1 VKVAI
6 VGAGIGGLSTT
17 LALRRVGIE
26 PAVFERAPDL
36 RAIQIGYGIHLW
48 SNAMRALGKLGV
60 AEEVEAS
67 GERFDR
73 MQIMNLRGKLLFDF
87 PVEELARDVGAPT
100 IGINRAE
107 LHRVLAGAVGEGS
120 IRYGSQLVDFEQ
132 NEEGVALTFEDGHEA
147 QADLLVGA
155 DGVKSFVR
163 SKVLG
168 DGPPQYVGVVERHAA
183 VAVSDERVP
192 PRTFRER
199 WADGARFGFYPI
211 KGGTCWYT
219 LVPEPADGSD
229 PAGAKQAV
237 LDRFGSWPEP
247 TPALVAATPED
258 DVVRFDIRARRPVDR
273 WSDGPVVLLG
283 DAAHAMPPTGGQGS
297 ASAIEDAL
305 VLAECLASQSD
316 LAGAL
321 ATFEQRRMPR
331 VHKFMQNGWK
341 QGNRAAVRNSLV
353 ATMRNAAMPFIA
365 PFVWRDQRR
374 TLSAEP

>member
-1 VKVAI
+1 
-6 VGAGIGGLSTT
+6 
-17 LALRRVGIE
+17 
-26 PAVFERAPDL
+26 
-36 RAIQIGYGIHLW
+36 
-48 SNAMRALGKLGV
+48 MRALGKLRV
-60 AEEVEAS
+60 ANEVESS

-73 MQIMNLRGKLLFDF
+73 MQIMDLRGKLLFDF

-100 IGINRAE
+100 IGINRAD
-107 LHRVLAGAVGEGS
+107 LHGVLAAAVGEGS

-132 NEEGVALTFEDGHEA
+132 DEGGVTLRFEDGHEA
-147 QADLLVGA
+147 HADLLVGA
-155 DGVKSFVR
+155 DGIKSFVR

-168 DGPPQYVGVVERHAA
+168 DGPPQFVGVVERHAA

-219 LVPEPADGSD
+219 LVPEPEDGAD
-229 PAGAKQAV
+229 PRGAKQAV

-247 TPALVAATPED
+247 TPTLVAATPEE

-273 WSDGPVVLLG
+273 WSDGRVVLLG

-305 VLAECLASQSD
+305 VLAECLASQPD

-321 ATFEQRRMPR
+321 ASYEQRRMPR

-341 QGNRAAVRNSLV
+341 QGNLAAARNPVV
-353 ATMRNAAMPFIA
+353 ATMRNLAMPFIA
-365 PFVWRDQRR
+365 PRVWRDQRR
-374 TLSAEP
+374 TLATEP

>member
-1 VKVAI
+1 MKVAI

-17 LALRRVGIE
+17 LALRRIGIE
-26 PAVFERAPDL
+26 PAVFEQAADL

-60 AEEVEAS
+60 ADQVEAA
-67 GERFDR
+67 GERFER

-87 PVEELARDVGAPT
+87 PVGELAQEVGAPT
-100 IGINRAE
+100 IGINRAD
-107 LHRVLAGAVGEGS
+107 LHGVLAGAVGEGS

-132 NEEGVALTFEDGHEA
+132 GEDGVTLTFEDGHEA
-147 QADLLVGA
+147 HADLLVGA
-155 DGVKSFVR
+155 DGSKSFVR

-168 DGPPQYVGVVERHAA
+168 DGPPHYVGVVERHAA

-199 WADGARFGFYPI
+199 WAGGARFGFYPI

-219 LVPEPADGSD
+219 LVPEAADGRD
-229 PAGAKQAV
+229 PHGAKQAV

-247 TPALVAATPED
+247 TPALVAATPEE

-273 WSDGPVVLLG
+273 WSDGRVVLLG

-305 VLAECLASQSD
+305 VLADCLGTQPD

-321 ATFEQRRMPR
+321 AAFEARRMPR

-341 QGNRAAVRNSLV
+341 QGNLAAVRNPLV
-353 ATMRNAAMPFIA
+353 ATMRNTAMPLLTA
-365 PFVWRDQRR
+365 RVWRDQKR